1 MALFRAYFDDSGT
14 HKESAFVVLGGL
26 VGLDNQWESLCDKWA
41 AKLAAPL
48 PDKPRLSK
56 FHLSACMAGKDDFRD
71 YKPVEREALAGEFRD
86 LIIEAGLGSTA
97 SAVDK
102 ASWDELVV
110 GRVRDLLGPALQP
123 CFLKCIDRAMEYAKA
138 WGSAGDQIAVM
149 FDKGIESDELRDII
163 DKYLWRQT
171 EIVSVTFGR
180 VEKFIPL
187 QAADVIATESY
198 WHAHGEAFRPPF
210 QHYLR
215 HARAE
220 GLIFDRQLIIDELAR
235 RDANGVPKRLSGG

>member
-14 HKESAFVVLGGL
+14 HKGSAFVVLGGL
-26 VGLDNQWESLCDKWA
+26 VGLDEQWEPLCDKWA

-56 FHLSACMAGKDDFRD
+56 FHLSACMAGSDAFRD
-71 YKPVEREALAGEFRD
+71 YRPVEREALAGEFRD
-86 LIIEAGLGSTA
+86 LIIEAGLGATA
-97 SAVDK
+97 SAIDRV
-102 ASWDELVV
+102 AWDELVV
-110 GRVRDLLGPALQP
+110 GRIRHLLGPALQP

-149 FDKGIESDELRDII
+149 FDKGIESDELHDII
-163 DKYLWRQT
+163 DKYLWSQP
-171 EIVSVTFGR
+171 EVVSVTFGR

-187 QAADVIATESY
+187 QAADMIATESY
-198 WHAHGEAFRPPF
+198 WHTRSSAARLPF

-215 HARAE
+215 HAKAA
-220 GLIFDRQLIIDELAR
+220 GLIFDRQAIIDELAR
-235 RDANGVPKRLSGG
+235 RDANGVPKRLSRV